1 MGVAA
6 LDFFSFFLLSLSPSH
21 SVVLST
27 MISSRTRILLSRSIQ
42 SSSSN
47 SILQPTSRQLRS
59 IRPSPSLPR
68 TNRRFPSLL
77 PSSISTSTSHLQ
89 SSFFHSSSTSRDAP
103 RSPFTVF
110 VETLKE
116 ELRKSQEMQDNVKT
130 LQGEAGKLQDS
141 ETMRR
146 MKEAYE
152 RARITTSIKE
162 NPRLMKAAQQLK
174 EGGGK
179 VSDAVGYT
187 LKQMEESE
195 IGRAV
200 SK

>member
-1 MGVAA
+1 
-6 LDFFSFFLLSLSPSH
+6 
-21 SVVLST
+21 
-27 MISSRTRILLSRSIQ
+27 
-42 SSSSN
+42 
-47 SILQPTSRQLRS
+47 
-59 IRPSPSLPR
+59 
-68 TNRRFPSLL
+68 
-77 PSSISTSTSHLQ
+77 
-89 SSFFHSSSTSRDAP
+89 
-103 RSPFTVF
+103 
-110 VETLKE
+110 
-116 ELRKSQEMQDNVKT
+116 MQDNVKT

-200 SK
+200 SNQIELWLDIHIAFCLEVLEGAKVVRLWGRNG